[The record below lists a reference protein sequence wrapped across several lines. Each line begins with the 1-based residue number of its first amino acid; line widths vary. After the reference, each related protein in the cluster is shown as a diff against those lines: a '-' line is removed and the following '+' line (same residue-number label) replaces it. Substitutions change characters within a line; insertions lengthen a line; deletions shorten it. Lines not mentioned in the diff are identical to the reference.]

1 MMALATNYK
10 RNPTLKEEDRMH
22 LAMARLALREGKTRE
37 EYVASVKPGFAKR
50 AGEFY
55 DQAKQIAT

>member
-10 RNPTLKEEDRMH
+10 RIPTLKEEARIH
-22 LAMARLALREGKTRE
+22 LAMAKLAIREGKTRE
-37 EYVASVKPGFAKR
+37 QYTASVKPGFAKR

-55 DQAKQIAT
+55 DEAKKST